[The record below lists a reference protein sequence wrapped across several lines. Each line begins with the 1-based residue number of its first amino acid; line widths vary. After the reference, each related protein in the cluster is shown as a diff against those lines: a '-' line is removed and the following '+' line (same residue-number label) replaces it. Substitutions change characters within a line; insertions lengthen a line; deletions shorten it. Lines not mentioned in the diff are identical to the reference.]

1 MVIAGDLFDD
11 LTDHRLRNIVEPA
24 DLNVLLLVHDDFVGN
39 RYLVINT
46 QLLLPVTF
54 SSLTRE

>member
-11 LTDHRLRNIVEPA
+11 LTDHRLRHIVEPA

-54 SSLTRE
+54 SSLTRV

>member
-1 MVIAGDLFDD
+1 MVIAGDLLDD
-11 LTDHRLRNIVEPA
+11 LTDHRLRHIVEPA

-39 RYLVINT
+39 RYLVIYT